1 MVRLIHKQGEQSR
14 SQKLNRWFFSL
25 IYCINV
31 LFLSGH
37 NTVSNYKMPRSDDS
51 IAREIQSS
59 LPSRASTKFSVRAL
73 FVIQNLCLS
82 LPRLIYRIIKGTLR
96 VFVYHSHWLALI
108 PLLQESDMVEHS
120 FSWCYL
126 IEIRPWKKVFWKCYQ
141 SIAFG
146 LCLNI
151 ISEKSTRTYLH

>member
-1 MVRLIHKQGEQSR
+1 MLDFRHMVRLIHKQGEQSR
-14 SQKLNRWFFSL
+14 SQKLNRSFFSL

-37 NTVSNYKMPRSDDS
+37 NTVSKMPRSDDS

-96 VFVYHSHWLALI
+96 YSSTI
-108 PLLQESDMVEHS
+108 PTD
-120 FSWCYL
+120 
-126 IEIRPWKKVFWKCYQ
+126 
-141 SIAFG
+141 
-146 LCLNI
+146 
-151 ISEKSTRTYLH
+151 LH